1 MEGQAQRLL
10 IVLQAVTALAVD
22 PPGARVI
29 TGGYDYDVKLW
40 DFGGMQADFRPFRS
54 FEPYENY
61 HVSPSGGF
69 FWVRDSR
76 YCADTRRSL
85 GFDWQQ
91 FCRHSRHADP
101 EAI

>member
-1 MEGQAQRLL
+1 M
-10 IVLQAVTALAVD
+10 TALAVD

-61 HVSPSGGF
+61 HVSFPKATYEHLVLILAVQIHDVAWDSTGSNFVVIPGTLTPKLYD
-69 FWVRDSR
+69 RDGNE
-76 YCADTRRSL
+76 L
-85 GFDWQQ
+85 
-91 FCRHSRHADP
+91 
-101 EAI
+101 